1 MNKRIEKRL
10 VLKKNIKILISK
22 VLLSIILFL
31 LGMIFIKSNPNKKEI
46 LQSNIYEQSFPFQ
59 EVKLFYEKYFGNLL
73 SIDKKLKKQETEA
86 VFSEKITYEAMEN
99 YQNGVKLK
107 VSTNYMVPV
116 LESGVIVFIGEK
128 EKVGN
133 TVIVEQVDGVDTYYS
148 NIKVDNRKL
157 YDYVEKGEL
166 LGEVL
171 DNQLF
176 LAFQKKGEYL
186 DYKDYI

>member
-1 MNKRIEKRL
+1 MKKRIEKRL
-10 VLKKNIKILISK
+10 VLKKDIKILISK

-133 TVIVEQVDGVDTYYS
+133 TVIVEQVDGVDAYYS